1 MCGISGAYWS
11 KQRPADA
18 DRVVDRMIDAIGHR
32 GPDSDG
38 RSQASEWDVAFKR
51 LAIIDLS
58 GGEQPLAS
66 EDGMIECFLNGE
78 IYNYL
83 TLRRELS
90 ARGHRFKTTSD
101 TEVLPHLY
109 EDFGVGM
116 FGRLNG
122 MFTIVV
128 IDHRRRELI
137 VARDHVGVK
146 QMYYAETPSG
156 VAFSSEV
163 KGLLASGLL
172 TPEVD
177 PTGLLAYLTLF
188 YCPEPRTLIRGVMKL
203 PPASFIRLT
212 PAGLEGPT
220 KYWELEVQRT
230 PASSS
235 EAAAAEATLQHLE
248 SAVGLQLQADVPV
261 GLSLS
266 GGIDS
271 SAIALAASLAK
282 QGDLMAFTVAFDE
295 TPPEEMQCA
304 TEVATH
310 LGIRHEVLRPSVAR
324 ITEELPLLAWI
335 SDEPIA
341 DPATYS
347 QFCIARAAR
356 EHVTVLLSG
365 TGGDEVFAGYN
376 RYFLSPKRAL
386 FQQAPAF
393 VQHALSR
400 LGRLAGADTELL
412 EALQGPRSSR
422 LLLHCLMT
430 SSLDREQRARLGGA
444 LGQTRDPYV
453 NFRRLFDRY
462 GRAEP
467 VAQQSAVDLQTYLSD
482 QLLPMLDRATMAAS
496 IEGRVPFLDVG
507 LIEFAM
513 SLPDR
518 IKVGRPPR
526 AKRLLKAAIRHGV
539 PPSVIER
546 RKLGMP
552 SPIFDLLAQKR
563 EQVFRPVLCAPDSFA
578 GSLLPRDWLASLIA
592 TDESARANFRVLYSL
607 LVLEIWH
614 RLFIRER
621 IYSRPDMTLGELCRV
636 PSRR

>member
-11 KQRPADA
+11 KHRPADA
-18 DRVVDRMIDAIGHR
+18 DRIVDRMIEAIGHR

-38 RSQASEWDVAFKR
+38 RSHASEWDVAFKR

-58 GGEQPLAS
+58 SGEQPLAS

-83 TLRRELS
+83 DLRRELIS
-90 ARGHRFKTTSD
+90 RGHQFKTTSD

-109 EDFGVGM
+109 EELGVGM
-116 FGRLNG
+116 FRRLNG

-128 IDHRRRELI
+128 IDHRRHELI

-146 QMYYAETPSG
+146 QMYYAETQSG
-156 VAFSSEV
+156 IAFSSEV

-177 PTGLLAYLTLF
+177 PSGLLAYLTLF
-188 YCPEPRTLIRGVMKL
+188 YCPEPLTLIRGVMKL

-212 PAGLEGPT
+212 PAGIEGPT
-220 KYWELEVQRT
+220 KYWELAVQSGS
-230 PASSS
+230 ALSS
-235 EAAAAEATLQHLE
+235 AAAAEATLHHLE

-271 SAIALAASLAK
+271 SAIALAATLAK
-282 QGDLMAFTVAFDE
+282 QRDLTAFTVAFDE

-341 DPATYS
+341 DPATYA

-376 RYFLSPKRAL
+376 RYFLSAKRAL
-386 FQQAPAF
+386 FQCTPLP
-393 VQHALSR
+393 VQNALKR
-400 LGRLAGADTELL
+400 LGGLMGADAELL
-412 EALQGPRSSR
+412 EALQEPRTSR

-430 SSLDREQRARLGGA
+430 SSLDGAERRRLVDT
-444 LGQTRDPYV
+444 LGESRDPYA
-453 NFRRLFDRY
+453 NFRLLFDRY
-462 GRAEP
+462 RSAEP
-467 VAQQSAVDLQTYLSD
+467 VAQQSAVDLRTYLAD

-539 PPSVIER
+539 PASVIER

-552 SPIFDLLAQKR
+552 SPIFDLLSQRR
-563 EQVFRPVLCAPDSFA
+563 EQIFRAVLCAPDSFVA
-578 GSLLPRDWLASLIA
+578 SLLPHDWLASLVA
-592 TDESARANFRVLYSL
+592 TDQSARANFRVLYSL

-621 IYSRPDMTLGELCRV
+621 IYSRPTMTLAELCRV
-636 PSRR
+636 PSRP

>member
-1 MCGISGAYWS
+1 MCGISGVYWS
-11 KQRPADA
+11 RQRPADA
-18 DRVVDRMIDAIGHR
+18 ERVVDRMVDAIAHR

-38 RSQASEWDVAFKR
+38 RSHGSAWDVGFKR

-78 IYNYL
+78 IYNYRS
-83 TLRRELS
+83 LRRELI
-90 ARGHRFKTTSD
+90 ARGHQFKTTSD

-109 EDFGVGM
+109 EELGDRM
-116 FGRLNG
+116 FARLNG

-128 IDHRRRELI
+128 IDHRRRELVI
-137 VARDHVGVK
+137 ARDHVGVK
-146 QMYYAETPSG
+146 QMYYAHTPAG
-156 VAFSSEV
+156 VVFSSEV
-163 KGLLASGLL
+163 KGLLASGLV
-172 TPEVD
+172 TPDVD
-177 PTGLLAYLTLF
+177 QAGLLAYLTLF
-188 YCPEPRTLIRGVMKL
+188 YCPEPYTLIRGVMKL
-203 PPASFIRLT
+203 PPASFLRLS
-212 PAGLEGPT
+212 PDGIGEPQ
-220 KYWELEVQRT
+220 KYWELTLQRG
-230 PASSS
+230 PAPSS
-235 EAAAAEATLQHLE
+235 EEAREAALTHLE

-271 SAIALAASLAK
+271 SAIALAASLASSA
-282 QGDLMAFTVAFDE
+282 GLTAFTVAFDE
-295 TPPEEMQCA
+295 TPPEEVQCA
-304 TEVATH
+304 SEVAAH
-310 LGIRHEVLRPSVAR
+310 LGIRHEVLRPSVASV
-324 ITEELPLLAWI
+324 TEELPLLAWI

-356 EHVTVLLSG
+356 ERVTVLLSG

-376 RYFLSPKRAL
+376 RYFRSSKRAL
-386 FQQAPAF
+386 FQRLPLPVQTLLRRLVAPRGT
-393 VQHALSR
+393 H
-400 LGRLAGADTELL
+400 DELL
-412 EALQGPRSSR
+412 EALSHGSPLQF
-422 LLLHCLMT
+422 HCFAM
-430 SSLDREQRARLGGA
+430 SGLDGEQRTLLAKGLEG
-444 LGQTRDPYV
+444 TRDPYR
-453 NFRRLFDRY
+453 NFRRLFERY
-462 GRAEP
+462 EAAEP

-518 IKVGRPPR
+518 VKIGRPPR

-539 PPSVIER
+539 PASVIER

-552 SPIFDLLAQKR
+552 SPIFDLLSQRR
-563 EQVFRPVLCAPDSFA
+563 EQVFRPVLCAPDSFVA
-578 GSLLPRDWLASLIA
+578 SLLPRDWLASLVA
-592 TDESARANFRVLYSL
+592 TDQSARANFRVLYSL

-621 IYSRPDMTLGELCRV
+621 IYSRPDMTLDDLCRV